1 MDWEMIAPMF
11 ATIVLTV
18 TVGGVLVLRP
28 IAKRV
33 GDLMELYVRDRK
45 EGVESDVHHIRA
57 LLETMNARLQLMEE
71 RQDFTERLLSPP
83 AETPRPAQG
92 AGSSEQR
99 AEG

>member
-1 MDWEMIAPMF
+1 MDWEIIAPMF
-11 ATIVLTV
+11 ATVVLTV

-45 EGVESDVHHIRA
+45 EGVESDVHHIRD

-71 RQDFTERLLSPP
+71 RQDFTERLLTPP
-83 AETPRPAQG
+83 SDRPG
-92 AGSSEQR
+92 PGPNSGSSG
-99 AEG
+99 EGTEG